1 MYQVMPMTEKLKALI
16 LAKGN
21 AMEIA
26 ALSIE
31 EGVNDLRRS
40 GILKIMQGITT
51 IEEVDRVTEE

>member
-26 ALSIE
+26 ELATA

-40 GILKIMQGITT
+40 GILKVMQGITT
-51 IEEVDRVTEE
+51 IDEVDRVTEE